1 MMLKSLIAKI
11 KEATLS
17 VVPVSVFVL
26 VLYFTPLLSLTN
38 KELGVFIF
46 SAIFLVIG
54 MALFSLGAD
63 ISMGPMGEQIGS
75 SLMKSQKYKKVL
87 LIAFLMGFLIT
98 IAEPDL
104 TVLANQVSEVINNY
118 VLIITVGIGVG
129 VFLAIAMAK
138 IIHKRDLVTRI
149 IFFYFLMFSF
159 ICLLL
164 ASGNNKLVALA
175 LDSGGVTTGPIT
187 VPFIMALGLGA
198 AQTIGGREVKENS
211 FGLIAL
217 CSIGPIIVLALLG
230 VFMDNDIS
238 YEVSNFMIPENLLSY
253 IANVC
258 LHSFKDVIIAL
269 VVIAIFFLIINR
281 FFIHLP
287 LRGLVRLGF
296 GLLYTLLGL
305 VIFLSAATVGFMPIG
320 YNIGYMIAEA
330 SPYWLCLVG
339 FIIGLLVV
347 LAEPAV
353 HVLTK
358 NVEAITMGS
367 ISKREM
373 LIALSMGVGLSI
385 LLSMIRIVFHFSILY
400 YIVPGYIIS
409 LGLSFFVPKM
419 YTAIAFDSG
428 GVASGPLTSS
438 FILPLSVGA
447 CMMLHG
453 SDMILENA
461 FGVVS
466 MVAMTPLITIQML
479 GFKSRIKEMLL
490 KKKRTKLMIDADDDQ
505 IIYFG

>member
-1 MMLKSLIAKI
+1 
-11 KEATLS
+11 
-17 VVPVSVFVL
+17 
-26 VLYFTPLLSLTN
+26 
-38 KELGVFIF
+38 
-46 SAIFLVIG
+46 
-54 MALFSLGAD
+54 
-63 ISMGPMGEQIGS
+63 
-75 SLMKSQKYKKVL
+75 
-87 LIAFLMGFLIT
+87 
-98 IAEPDL
+98 
-104 TVLANQVSEVINNY
+104 
-118 VLIITVGIGVG
+118 
-129 VFLAIAMAK
+129 
-138 IIHKRDLVTRI
+138 
-149 IFFYFLMFSF
+149 MFSF
-159 ICLLL
+159 VCLLL

-269 VVIAIFFLIINR
+269 VLIAIFFLIINR

-330 SPYWLCLVG
+330 SPCWLCLVG

-353 HVLTK
+353 HVLNK

-373 LIALSMGVGLSI
+373 LIALSVGVGLSI

-505 IIYFG
+505 IIYFR

>member
-1 MMLKSLIAKI
+1 
-11 KEATLS
+11 
-17 VVPVSVFVL
+17 
-26 VLYFTPLLSLTN
+26 
-38 KELGVFIF
+38 
-46 SAIFLVIG
+46 
-54 MALFSLGAD
+54 
-63 ISMGPMGEQIGS
+63 
-75 SLMKSQKYKKVL
+75 
-87 LIAFLMGFLIT
+87 
-98 IAEPDL
+98 
-104 TVLANQVSEVINNY
+104 
-118 VLIITVGIGVG
+118 
-129 VFLAIAMAK
+129 
-138 IIHKRDLVTRI
+138 
-149 IFFYFLMFSF
+149 
-159 ICLLL
+159 
-164 ASGNNKLVALA
+164 
-175 LDSGGVTTGPIT
+175 
-187 VPFIMALGLGA
+187 
-198 AQTIGGREVKENS
+198 
-211 FGLIAL
+211 
-217 CSIGPIIVLALLG
+217 
-230 VFMDNDIS
+230 
-238 YEVSNFMIPENLLSY
+238 
-253 IANVC
+253 
-258 LHSFKDVIIAL
+258 
-269 VVIAIFFLIINR
+269 
-281 FFIHLP
+281 
-287 LRGLVRLGF
+287 
-296 GLLYTLLGL
+296 
-305 VIFLSAATVGFMPIG
+305 MPIG

-353 HVLTK
+353 HVLNK

-373 LIALSMGVGLSI
+373 LIALSVGVGLSI

-505 IIYFG
+505 IIYFR